1 MKETEGKS
9 EESLDWSL
17 HGGGGQLCVLGVDT
31 AGALRDRRLAPGS
44 HLAEARGLLQSLHH
58 GLLTDCG
65 QEDENT
71 LRETRDIS
79 LLSLNMT
86 NLQTAGLEDPEL
98 FERCKFLHSLHDQCS
113 R

>member
-1 MKETEGKS
+1 MNEGKS

-17 HGGGGQLCVLGVDT
+17 HGGGGKLCVLGVDT
-31 AGALRDRRLAPGS
+31 AGALRDHRLAPGS

-71 LRETRDIS
+71 LRD
-79 LLSLNMT
+79 
-86 NLQTAGLEDPEL
+86 
-98 FERCKFLHSLHDQCS
+98 ERYFSAQFRYDKLTDS
-113 R
+113 RFGRSRII

>member
-17 HGGGGQLCVLGVDT
+17 HGGRGQLCVLGVDT
-31 AGALRDRRLAPGS
+31 AGALPGS

-71 LRETRDIS
+71 LRETRDFS
-79 LLSLNMT
+79 LLSLI
-86 NLQTAGLEDPEL
+86 
-98 FERCKFLHSLHDQCS
+98 
-113 R
+113 